1 MENLFLK
8 RATEY
13 LRDHEAFLSVVSPEP
28 LKHFLGSAG
37 QDGVLY
43 DRLVLLQGTPGSG
56 KTTLASL
63 FEFPRL
69 ATVLRN
75 TSLAGHGALAAALEG
90 AGATKDGAPR
100 VLGCRLPLETDYRD
114 IWEFPYPEEL
124 RLSLTTALV
133 QARAVLSWMRNIEE
147 AGISLTD
154 VTAVP
159 RADAQA
165 SVEAIGGTSAASM
178 LERAKS
184 VERAL
189 YRIVGALVPPKLS
202 EVAPEVTAAYRPFDV
217 LERFRIEASGSAPLE
232 LVPLVILD
240 DAQSLHPDQ
249 FGGVRRWLTKRE
261 MKVARWMLL
270 RLDVLNA
277 KEALDAFTEEHA
289 DEPPLPGIGRA
300 REVHTITLQ
309 ASEQRRAAR
318 VAFRRMAR
326 DMANRYLAQ
335 MPLFG
340 SRNLAKLEGLLVIDP
355 DTLSPSDI
363 ERLRERVNSSQ
374 RRLGVSD
381 ARRAALEQTISEYAS
396 GASRPAPE
404 DVRLAMLHVL
414 LHRYAKRTPQRDL
427 FDAQAPDP
435 EPARPIV
442 ADSTVAEG
450 ARLWL
455 FHQFDRAYYFGIEDL
470 CDASSENAEQFLH
483 LAAGLVESIANNI
496 VRGKTRSLSARAQHN
511 HLTKKAVDTVDA
523 WEFPHFG
530 VIRKL
535 VDALAERCHSASS
548 APNAWLGAGAN
559 AYGIP
564 QAEFEV
570 IAREHPR
577 LAHTLQ
583 FGVAYNALTLVPRYT
598 CKDTVWCLVELGGI
612 VKVARGLTLK
622 RGGFIEGT
630 ATELARILDEVAR

>member
-13 LRDHEAFLSVVSPEP
+13 LRDHEAFLAVVSPEP
-28 LKHFLGSAG
+28 LKHFLGPSGQAG
-37 QDGVLY
+37 LLY

-56 KTTLASL
+56 KTTMASL

-75 TSLAGHGALAAALEG
+75 TSLAGHAALAAALEG
-90 AGATKDGAPR
+90 AGATKGGSPK

-124 RLSLTTALV
+124 RLSLTATLV

-147 AGISLTD
+147 AGIALTD

-165 SVEAIGGTSAASM
+165 SAEAIGGTSAGSI
-178 LERAKS
+178 LERAKT

-189 YRIVGALVPPKLS
+189 YKIVGALVPPKLS

-217 LERFRIEASGSAPLE
+217 LERFRIETPGGPPLE
-232 LVPLVILD
+232 LLPLVILD

-249 FGGVRRWLTKRE
+249 FSGVRRWLTKRE

-277 KEALDAFTEEHA
+277 KEALDAFTEEHS
-289 DEPPLPGIGRA
+289 DEPALPGIGPA
-300 REVHTITLQ
+300 REVQAITLQ

-326 DMANRYLAQ
+326 DMANRYLSQ

-340 SRNLAKLEGLLVIDP
+340 SRNLARLEGLLLIEP
-355 DTLSPSDI
+355 DALAPSHS
-363 ERLRERVNSSQ
+363 ERLRERVDSAQ
-374 RRLGVSD
+374 RRLGVTD
-381 ARRAALEQTISEYAS
+381 ARRAILEKTVAEYAAS
-396 GASRPAPE
+396 ASRPAPD
-404 DVRLAMLHVL
+404 DVRLAMLHIL

-427 FDAQAPDP
+427 FDAHALDP
-435 EPARPIV
+435 EPAKPIV
-442 ADSTVAEG
+442 ADSTVADG

-455 FHQFDRAYYFGIEDL
+455 FHEFDRAYYYGIEDL

-496 VRGKTRSLSARAQHN
+496 VRGKTRSLTAKAQHK

-535 VDALAERCHSASS
+535 VDALAERCHAASLAS
-548 APNAWLGAGAN
+548 NAWLGAGAN

-564 QAEFEV
+564 QDEFEN

-598 CKDTVWCLVELGGI
+598 CKDTLWCLVELGGI

-622 RGGFIEGT
+622 RGGFLEGS
-630 ATELARILDEVAR
+630 AAELAKLLDEVAR